1 MGPLIPQ
8 GILDSGWSYVI
19 AFIIGAAFG
28 FTLEASGFS
37 SSRKINGVFYGYDFT
52 VIRLFMTAVVT
63 AMIGLLY
70 FHYAG
75 WIDLAEVFILPTY
88 VNAIITGGI
97 IMGLGFIVGGFC
109 PGTAMSAVAI
119 GKIDAM
125 VFVIGSFLG
134 IFIFA
139 ESYELIEA
147 FHNKN
152 YMGSLK
158 ISDFLHIS
166 DGLFALIFTVV
177 ALVAFV
183 VVRKIEVKV
192 NEMETTD

>member
-1 MGPLIPQ
+1 MGPLIPH

-19 AFIIGAAFG
+19 AFVIGTAFG

-52 VIRLFMTAVVT
+52 VIRLFMTAVIT

-70 FHYAG
+70 LHFAG

-97 IMGLGFIVGGFC
+97 IMGLGFVIGGFC
-109 PGTAMSAVAI
+109 PGTGMCAVAI

-125 VFVIGSFLG
+125 VFVIGSAIG

-139 ESYELIEA
+139 EAYELIEP

-152 YMGSLK
+152 YMGPLK

-166 DGLFALIFTVV
+166 DGLFVFIFTVV
-177 ALVAFV
+177 ALIAFV
-183 VVRKIEVKV
+183 VVRKIEIKV
-192 NEMETTD
+192 NEMETTE